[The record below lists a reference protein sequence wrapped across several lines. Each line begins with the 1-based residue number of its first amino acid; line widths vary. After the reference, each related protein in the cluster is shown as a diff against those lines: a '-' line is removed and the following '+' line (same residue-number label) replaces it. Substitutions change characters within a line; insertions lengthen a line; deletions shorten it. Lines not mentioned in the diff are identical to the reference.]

1 MVEFINKGLQ
11 IALEVSAISGP
22 KLVDFKRVLIEDSN
36 VNAKVL
42 QLRTEVES
50 FALNFPMPG
59 FEF

>member
-11 IALEVSAISGP
+11 LALEVSAISGP

-36 VNAKVL
+36 VSTKVV

-59 FEF
+59 YEF